1 MSKNPYNFKSKDL
14 ALSLTGWLLLSALA
28 PAANSISHR
37 GITWTFAAD
46 HPSGTFANGEPWVV
60 GPLTITNI
68 DPNPSQSTLGTQ
80 HGSMINPVPKTDF
93 GFDSSPKIYPLKYD
107 PAKNVALSFPFALN
121 PGDVLVSARSR
132 GEYPT
137 WLQTI
142 CALTV
147 LGQAPPAGS
156 FRPGIFGADRT
167 VRWNISQIDWSLL
180 KNYTRVPST
189 PGKADIQQYMPPLPW
204 FEWNGSWDGN
214 ALQPRDNTADGAREY
229 GREIAGKFGCV
240 GLWLNTNQTVA
251 DKQPVAI
258 QMIQNGIDIHNYLT
272 HGGGFYH
279 DGGHKCGRK
288 LPLVIAAMLL
298 NDASL
303 KAMAGNPDIF
313 QEDTQT
319 WIVTQNDVGRQLD
332 PWPGNVVETYAQEHV
347 GMAEWGIRHRFE
359 PNQDNRSWS
368 ATYRDVVGTGMMGPW
383 LAATL
388 MGAQATWNHPAAFAY
403 MERWKNLS
411 GFGGATY
418 GQRIFNQEM
427 WQTHKN
433 AVPQPP
439 NNAPSVP
446 QGLRVVE

>member
-1 MSKNPYNFKSKDL
+1 
-14 ALSLTGWLLLSALA
+14 
-28 PAANSISHR
+28 
-37 GITWTFAAD
+37 
-46 HPSGTFANGEPWVV
+46 
-60 GPLTITNI
+60 
-68 DPNPSQSTLGTQ
+68 
-80 HGSMINPVPKTDF
+80 
-93 GFDSSPKIYPLKYD
+93 
-107 PAKNVALSFPFALN
+107 
-121 PGDVLVSARSR
+121 
-132 GEYPT
+132 
-137 WLQTI
+137 
-142 CALTV
+142 
-147 LGQAPPAGS
+147 
-156 FRPGIFGADRT
+156 
-167 VRWNISQIDWSLL
+167 
-180 KNYTRVPST
+180 
-189 PGKADIQQYMPPLPW
+189 
-204 FEWNGSWDGN
+204 
-214 ALQPRDNTADGAREY
+214 
-229 GREIAGKFGCV
+229 
-240 GLWLNTNQTVA
+240 
-251 DKQPVAI
+251 
-258 QMIQNGIDIHNYLT
+258 
-272 HGGGFYH
+272 
-279 DGGHKCGRK
+279 
-288 LPLVIAAMLL
+288 
-298 NDASL
+298 
-303 KAMAGNPDIF
+303 MAGNPDIF